1 MVISVHFSWLNL
13 IFHGSIP
20 IFHGSIPIFHGSIPI
35 FHGSIP
41 MFHGSI
47 PIFHGSIP
55 IFHGSI
61 PIFHGS
67 IPIVHG
73 QIPIFHGSIP
83 IFHGSIP
90 IDPSQTHHIAPP
102 WLHAMQAPR
111 DIFRCHDRGRDW
123 SDLRCSVNQLSFPTK
138 WGCPVVVDTNR
149 SGLKLRIWGL
159 YIGCEW
165 LKHVKTSQ
173 VEIVFVPKK
182 WEVWE
187 VQSDL

>member
-1 MVISVHFSWLNL
+1 MVQSLFFMVQSLFFMVQSLFFMVQSL
-13 IFHGSIP
+13 FFMVQSL
-20 IFHGSIPIFHGSIPI
+20 FFMVQCQCLMVQSLFFMVQSL
-35 FHGSIP
+35 FFMVQSLLF
-41 MFHGSI
+41 MVKSLFFMVQSL
-47 PIFHGSIP
+47 F
-55 IFHGSI
+55 
-61 PIFHGS
+61 
-67 IPIVHG
+67 
-73 QIPIFHGSIP
+73 
-83 IFHGSIP
+83 FHGSIP

>member
-1 MVISVHFSWLNL
+1 MFN
-13 IFHGSIP
+13 GS
-20 IFHGSIPIFHGSIPI
+20 
-35 FHGSIP
+35 
-41 MFHGSI
+41 
-47 PIFHGSIP
+47 
-55 IFHGSI
+55 
-61 PIFHGS
+61 
-67 IPIVHG
+67 
-73 QIPIFHGSIP
+73 IPIFHGSIP

-187 VQSDL
+187 VQSDLWHPRNGHHLCSRLSGASRSGEVEAETYGPPSGHDFGIFLPIVYGLSEFTRFNRLNGQEDVI